1 MTINEL
7 DKRKKDS
14 LDSVTSKL
22 SIYIDTIYINLYRRI
37 NNKNLNN

>member
-7 DKRKKDS
+7 DKREKDS